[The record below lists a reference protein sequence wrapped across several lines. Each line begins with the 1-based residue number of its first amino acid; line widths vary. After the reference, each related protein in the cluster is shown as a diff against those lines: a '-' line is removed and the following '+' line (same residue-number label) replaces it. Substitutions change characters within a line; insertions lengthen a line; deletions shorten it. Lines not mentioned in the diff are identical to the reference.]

1 MVLFFYNYTR
11 IPTSKLIPC
20 VSLEGL
26 IHPFRSQ
33 YTYVFL
39 PAGGMYRRGRL
50 MTAAAW
56 GWHGGRH
63 QLCYRW
69 QARVIDPLLKRC
81 ARWASRPT
89 PAPSYPSNCFVF
101 SFFFFIKMKII
112 NRKNVVA
119 MLGFIQHK
127 VTPQAACVCSA
138 MGPKKNAMKSVS
150 WITVWESRGFFTTGG
165 LLHHDQ
171 GWIELQQ
178 LNFWFCGS
186 RR

>member
-101 SFFFFIKMKII
+101 SFFFSSKWKLSIEKMSSPCWVSSST
-112 NRKNVVA
+112 R
-119 MLGFIQHK
+119 LHHK
-127 VTPQAACVCSA
+127 LRACVPLW
-138 MGPKKNAMKSVS
+138 GQKKTQWRV
-150 WITVWESRGFFTTGG
+150 
-165 LLHHDQ
+165 
-171 GWIELQQ
+171 
-178 LNFWFCGS
+178 
-186 RR
+186 